1 MNHHGSIKVS
11 VESILR
17 VDYDF
22 SKSWTKDV
30 ITDMA
35 YESNIFVCINKYSM
49 YLSKMKVVII
59 P

>member
-1 MNHHGSIKVS
+1 MNHHGSIKVA

-22 SKSWTKDV
+22 SKSWNKDV

-35 YESNIFVCINKYSM
+35 YESNIFVCINK
-49 YLSKMKVVII
+49 
-59 P
+59 

>member
-1 MNHHGSIKVS
+1 MNHHGSIKVA

-22 SKSWTKDV
+22 SKSWNKDV

-35 YESNIFVCINKYSM
+35 YESNIFVCINKQ
-49 YLSKMKVVII
+49 YLSKMKFVII